1 MMNEWQTLVFMIDT
15 FVQTKNEARVS
26 LNKLKM
32 SIFKLS
38 ILFIGVIAIA
48 SCCMLNINY
57 LLKFSFISLSELALI
72 FLIVRN
78 AVVTRDLLNSVKHHK
93 KVLKDF
99 FVRIH
104 EYHTYSKKTHWS
116 EFEKVIMIQ
125 KLQLADPNI

>member
-1 MMNEWQTLVFMIDT
+1 MNEWQTLVFMIDT
-15 FVQTKNEARVS
+15 FIQTKHEARITQT
-26 LNKLKM
+26 KFKM
-32 SIFKLS
+32 SFLKLV
-38 ILFIGVIAIA
+38 ILFIGVIVVA
-48 SCCMLNINY
+48 SCCMLNINS
-57 LLKFSFISLSELALI
+57 LLKFSFICLSEIAII

-78 AVVTRDLLNSVKHHK
+78 SVMTLELLNSLKHYEK
-93 KVLKDF
+93 ELKDF

>member
-1 MMNEWQTLVFMIDT
+1 MSEWQTLVFMIDT
-15 FVQTKNEARVS
+15 FIQTKNEARVTQD
-26 LNKLKM
+26 KLKM

-48 SCCMLNINY
+48 SCYMLHINTF
-57 LLKFSFISLSELALI
+57 LKFSFISLSELALI

-78 AVVTRDLLNSVKHHK
+78 AVVTRELLSSVKHYQK
-93 KVLKDF
+93 ELKDF

-104 EYHTYSKKTHWS
+104 EYHTYSKKTQWS

>member
-1 MMNEWQTLVFMIDT
+1 MSEWQTLVFMIDT
-15 FVQTKNEARVS
+15 FIQTKNEARITQG
-26 LNKLKM
+26 KLKM

-38 ILFIGVIAIA
+38 ILFIGVMAIA
-48 SCCMLNINY
+48 SCCMLNINT
-57 LLKFSFISLSELALI
+57 LLKFSFISLSELALV

-78 AVVTRDLLNSVKHHK
+78 AVLTRELLSSVKHYQK
-93 KVLKDF
+93 ELKDF

-104 EYHTYSKKTHWS
+104 EYHTYSKKIQWS